1 MKRFQIAAGSAPPTT
16 PFMLVP
22 SSLPTHTPTISD
34 SLKPMNQASRW
45 FWLVPVF
52 PAAKPLSAAAF
63 PVPRSTTP
71 RSRSII
77 GC

>member
-1 MKRFQIAAGSAPPTT
+1 
-16 PFMLVP
+16 MLVP

-52 PAAKPLSAAAF
+52 PAAKPLSAAALRCRF
-63 PVPRSTTP
+63 NDAPEQ
-71 RSRSII
+71 SII